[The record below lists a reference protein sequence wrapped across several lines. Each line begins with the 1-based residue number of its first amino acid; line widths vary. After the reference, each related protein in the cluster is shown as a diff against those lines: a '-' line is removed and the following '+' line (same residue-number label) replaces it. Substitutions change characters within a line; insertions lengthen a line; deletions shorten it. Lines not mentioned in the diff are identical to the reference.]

1 MNVRRI
7 TALIAIIAI
16 VAVLSPVMMQDADA
30 LAEGDVVVQLE
41 NGAESIDMTIN
52 GGDSKTAAAYVT
64 NKTSDYVAIN
74 RLSIS
79 GLDSSLKANIE
90 ISISGVNSVTRSN
103 VLAPSG
109 NPGCLAVLTITIAAD
124 NYADTTT
131 CHGTLSFTAMS
142 LGDETAPML
151 TFSESINVNVESA
164 FVDGDSYNKFF
175 GIFPNT
181 FDSPLN
187 NPWFTAVVT
196 MIIWIIATI
205 IVSEVVI
212 PMFTHFVGSR
222 KTPEEKKSLTKHLT
236 RTITAIM
243 FVIAFNECTQI
254 VGANAEITHFIH
266 AMSDVIYVVL
276 GAIISW
282 QIYIF
287 IVTAFL
293 KGLDETADVD
303 GMDMTLLP
311 LFKMIGKLLIS
322 VTAVCAALASF
333 GVDLAGIMVS
343 AGVVTLGITL
353 GAQNTLNQFFSGI
366 VLLATRP
373 FHKGDFVK
381 IGSETYIVRRV
392 RLMYTEFENWDKDQ
406 IVTIPNNVV
415 SSATLVNLT
424 KDHHR
429 TRVFIYI
436 DVAYG
441 SDIPKV
447 KECLARAGAKHP
459 HVITDGSCTPPG
471 ARLIEFANSGI
482 TFRLSCY
489 VDDYDNSSHYA
500 GQIREL
506 VWQELMDNGIEVPYD
521 RIQIDIL
528 STPSNDGN
536 GSADSI

>member
-1 MNVRRI
+1 MNAKKM
-7 TALIAIIAI
+7 TALIAIIAVI
-16 VAVLSPVMMQDADA
+16 AVLSPVMMQDSDA
-30 LAEGDVVVQLE
+30 LEEGDVVVQLA
-41 NGAESIDMTIN
+41 NGADSIEMAIN
-52 GGDSKTAAAYVT
+52 GGETKTAVAYVT
-64 NKTSDYVAIN
+64 NRTSDYVAIN
-74 RLSIS
+74 GLSVS
-79 GLDSSLKANIE
+79 GLDNTLKADVT
-90 ISISGVNSVTRSN
+90 ISIGGINGVTKSSVLS
-103 VLAPSG
+103 PSG
-109 NPGCLAVLTITIAAD
+109 KDGCLAVLTITITAD

-131 CHGTLSFTAMS
+131 CHGMLSFTAMS
-142 LGDETAPML
+142 LGDTTAPTL
-151 TFSESINVNVESA
+151 SFSEPLNVNVESA

-175 GIFPNT
+175 GLFPNT

-187 NPWFTAVVT
+187 NPWFTALAT
-196 MIIWIIATI
+196 MVLWIIATI

-212 PMFTHFVGSR
+212 PLFTHFVGSR
-222 KTPEEKKSLTKHLT
+222 KTPEEKKSLTKRLT
-236 RTITAIM
+236 TTITAIM

-266 AMSDVIYVVL
+266 ALSDVIYVVL
-276 GAIISW
+276 GATIAW

-287 IVTAFL
+287 VVTAFL

-311 LFKMIGKLLIS
+311 LFKMIGKLLIG

-381 IGSETYIVRRV
+381 IGSESYIVRRV

-415 SSATLVNLT
+415 SSATLINLT

-436 DVAYG
+436 DVSYD

-459 HVITDGSCTPPG
+459 HVITDGSCSPPG
-471 ARLIEFANSGI
+471 ARLMEFADSGI
-482 TFRLSCY
+482 LFRLSCY

-506 VWQELMDNGIEVPYD
+506 VWQELKDNNIEVPYN
-521 RIQIDIL
+521 RIQVDIL
-528 STPSNDGN
+528 STPSDGSK
-536 GSADSI
+536 GSADPM